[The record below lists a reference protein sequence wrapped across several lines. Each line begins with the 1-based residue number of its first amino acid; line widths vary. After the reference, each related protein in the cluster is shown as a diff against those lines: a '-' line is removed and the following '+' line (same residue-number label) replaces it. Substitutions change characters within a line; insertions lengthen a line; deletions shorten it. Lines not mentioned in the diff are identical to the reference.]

1 MSDYFSEFG
10 TAGKLLDLFKEFQK
24 GKYRITKTLKPE
36 NVEKRMDVLRGMEAE
51 MPEKELP
58 ANVLIPFE
66 IQHFGTPFHIFP
78 EAKDCF
84 AVVDVDTK
92 YSPKF
97 LLYNLATGSTGMMK
111 ILKATYKKQPLQ
123 VGDVFR
129 LETWQK
135 KPAYQYVDGK
145 PKPKPGVYDLWLNA
159 YTKL

>member
-1 MSDYFSEFG
+1 
-10 TAGKLLDLFKEFQK
+10 
-24 GKYRITKTLKPE
+24 
-36 NVEKRMDVLRGMEAE
+36 
-51 MPEKELP
+51 
-58 ANVLIPFE
+58 
-66 IQHFGTPFHIFP
+66 
-78 EAKDCF
+78 
-84 AVVDVDTK
+84 
-92 YSPKF
+92 
-97 LLYNLATGSTGMMK
+97 MMK